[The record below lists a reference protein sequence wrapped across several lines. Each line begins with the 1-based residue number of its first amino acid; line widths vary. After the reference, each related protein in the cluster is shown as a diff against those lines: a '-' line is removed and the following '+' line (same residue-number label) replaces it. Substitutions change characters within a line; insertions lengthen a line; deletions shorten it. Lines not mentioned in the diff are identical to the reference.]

1 MLSKNITRLR
11 KSKGLTQV
19 DFAKQLHVTQSAV
32 SHWESGRSI
41 PDTVQLFRI
50 AEFFGV
56 SVEALSQMKT
66 AEPEPLQ
73 HVQANIDLGFAE
85 TKAAPADMRAEAKQL
100 LEVFDEE
107 QYQAALQYLKFLKS
121 QNK

>member
-1 MLSKNITRLR
+1 MLNKNITRLR

-19 DFAKQLHVTQSAV
+19 EFAKQLHVTQSAV

-56 SVEALSQMKT
+56 SVEELSQMKS
-66 AEPEPLQ
+66 ADSAPLESIR
-73 HVQANIDLGFAE
+73 ANMDMGFAE
-85 TKAAPADMRAEAKQL
+85 TKTAPADDPLTEQIMAKARTMNADELRQL
-100 LEVFDEE
+100 LRIMDAVTT
-107 QYQAALQYLKFLKS
+107 K
-121 QNK
+121 

>member
-1 MLSKNITRLR
+1 MLSKNITKLR

-56 SVEALSQMKT
+56 SVEELSQMKSSES
-66 AEPEPLQ
+66 EP
-73 HVQANIDLGFAE
+73 VQTVRANSDMGFAE
-85 TKAAPADMRAEAKQL
+85 TKTTPDADL
-100 LEVFDEE
+100 LTERRRRPRP
-107 QYQAALQYLKFLKS
+107 QS
-121 QNK
+121 

>member
-1 MLSKNITRLR
+1 MLNKNITRLR

-56 SVEALSQMKT
+56 SVEDLSQIKVSEET
-66 AEPEPLQ
+66 TKVEP
-73 HVQANIDLGFAE
+73 
-85 TKAAPADMRAEAKQL
+85 TKIENAPADRRAEAKEL
-100 LEVFDEE
+100 VESYDEE
-107 QYQAALQYLKFLKS
+107 TYQEALNYLRYLKSK
-121 QNK
+121 QK